1 MSLLFPGCL
10 DSLPFIRD
18 FPRQNELYIYSF
30 EWKVLFVLTVKS
42 KHILNAKSLHAWF
55 FLKYSL
61 KNDSKSYGSDTSDQQ
76 LSANAVIRA
85 MFILLVIRETAA

>member
-1 MSLLFPGCL
+1 MPSLFML
-10 DSLPFIRD
+10 D
-18 FPRQNELYIYSF
+18 
-30 EWKVLFVLTVKS
+30 
-42 KHILNAKSLHAWF
+42 F